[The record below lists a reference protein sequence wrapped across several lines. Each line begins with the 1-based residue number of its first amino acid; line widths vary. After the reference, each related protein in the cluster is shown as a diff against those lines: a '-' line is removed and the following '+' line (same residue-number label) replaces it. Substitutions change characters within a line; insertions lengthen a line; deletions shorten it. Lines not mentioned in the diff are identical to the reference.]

1 VRSRREIPAVQVVGY
16 RLLGVSL
23 IICGVAL
30 FAAVL
35 HKLGGSQLGVT
46 ELLVLIFAGAIFY
59 GVMSEIAIF
68 RQSTINLAMS
78 LTEQA
83 ALV

>member
-1 VRSRREIPAVQVVGY
+1 VCSRREIPAVQVAGY

-35 HKLGGSQLGVT
+35 HSLGGPQLGIT
-46 ELLVLIFAGAIFY
+46 ELLVLILAGAMTTAFLWY
-59 GVMSEIAIF
+59 GWYLIKQGA
-68 RQSTINLAMS
+68 RYKR
-78 LTEQA
+78 
-83 ALV
+83 

>member
-1 VRSRREIPAVQVVGY
+1 MRSRREIPAVQVAGY

-23 IICGVAL
+23 IICGIAL

-46 ELLVLIFAGAIFY
+46 ELLVLIFAGAMTAAFLWY
-59 GVMSEIAIF
+59 GWYLIKQGV
-68 RQSTINLAMS
+68 RDKR
-78 LTEQA
+78 
-83 ALV
+83 

>member
-1 VRSRREIPAVQVVGY
+1 VRSRREIPAVQVAGY

-46 ELLVLIFAGAIFY
+46 ELLVLIFAGAMTAAFLWY
-59 GVMSEIAIF
+59 GWYPIKQGADK
-68 RQSTINLAMS
+68 R
-78 LTEQA
+78 
-83 ALV
+83 